1 MRTVKRGWTL
11 RTVRRTWAQG
21 KVGKAIMIVWIVPLW
36 MVASL
41 TLVQA
46 ANDQHPP
53 VITISIPDDSLWLK
67 QVTPQITV
75 KDDSDPEPT
84 VAVYLDGEPYKI
96 GTVIR
101 EPGLHELQVIA
112 KDVSG
117 NVSEEIIYFQIL
129 REPHYIA
136 TLSLVQWSWWE
147 EGDYAGFD
155 AWLILHGPFIP
166 DHRMKSLGA
175 YPKEIPVCTVKP
187 LHFLLLILDKED
199 KPLIVDKLILPQRLE
214 ECPDEPTS
222 TPCNSVYYDR
232 AQDKV
237 ALHFR
242 VTPSERLLH
251 RGVPEIIK
259 IVGIGLVREGEFT
272 FESAVSS
279 TANSTLQETLTAI
292 ISRGDC
298 RPCVPSATREKNRSI
313 QRCECKW
320 QSFPAR
326 KDSPDIDAD
335 TRLRGCAISPGW
347 TEEKYRIHARPS
359 RIDGWGYAFDMCEA
373 QNAMIPTPGHRGV
386 VTSGL
391 KATPA
396 LVHMGS
402 CCCQNGP
409 KITLNGDIS
418 FGVTVRT
425 RGSALSQIAGV
436 IRVANDIAD
445 IQAAGGLS
453 LGSGGTSGTVQI
465 GPVTVP
471 LIVPSGNP
479 GTQLFFDNKVVTR
492 NASSVS
498 VNCLTG
504 IWISMS
510 ANGYP
515 LHAEAQA
522 ELYMKRKSVT
532 FFGFCSDCGHS
543 GRWTLP

>member
-1 MRTVKRGWTL
+1 
-11 RTVRRTWAQG
+11 
-21 KVGKAIMIVWIVPLW
+21 
-36 MVASL
+36 
-41 TLVQA
+41 
-46 ANDQHPP
+46 
-53 VITISIPDDSLWLK
+53 
-67 QVTPQITV
+67 
-75 KDDSDPEPT
+75 
-84 VAVYLDGEPYKI
+84 
-96 GTVIR
+96 
-101 EPGLHELQVIA
+101 
-112 KDVSG
+112 
-117 NVSEEIIYFQIL
+117 
-129 REPHYIA
+129 
-136 TLSLVQWSWWE
+136 
-147 EGDYAGFD
+147 
-155 AWLILHGPFIP
+155 
-166 DHRMKSLGA
+166 
-175 YPKEIPVCTVKP
+175 
-187 LHFLLLILDKED
+187 
-199 KPLIVDKLILPQRLE
+199 
-214 ECPDEPTS
+214 
-222 TPCNSVYYDR
+222 
-232 AQDKV
+232 
-237 ALHFR
+237 
-242 VTPSERLLH
+242 
-251 RGVPEIIK
+251 
-259 IVGIGLVREGEFT
+259 VGIGTVREGEFT

-279 TANSTLQETLTAI
+279 TPDSTLQETLTAI

-298 RPCVPSATREKNRSI
+298 RPCVPSATSR
-313 QRCECKW
+313 RCECKW

-335 TRLRGCAISPGW
+335 TRRRGCAISPGW

-396 LVHMGS
+396 LVHIGP

-425 RGSALSQIAGV
+425 RGDALSQIAGV

-522 ELYMKRKSVT
+522 ELYMKKKSVT

>member
-1 MRTVKRGWTL
+1 MRAMRQGWSL
-11 RTVRRTWAQG
+11 RKVRRTWAQG
-21 KVGKAIMIVWIVPLW
+21 KMGKVILLIGWIGLLW
-36 MVASL
+36 ILAAS
-41 TLVQA
+41 TGVQA
-46 ANDQHPP
+46 ASDTQPP

-67 QVTPQITV
+67 QITPQITV
-75 KDDSDPEPT
+75 RDDHDPNPT
-84 VAVYLDGEPYKI
+84 TEIYLDGKPYKA
-96 GTVIR
+96 GTMIR

-112 KDVSG
+112 RDASG
-117 NVSEEIIYFQIL
+117 NASEEVIYFQIL
-129 REPHYIA
+129 EEPHYLA

-155 AWLILHGPFIP
+155 AWFILHGPFVP
-166 DHRMKSLGA
+166 DRRMKSLGA
-175 YPKEIPVCTVKP
+175 YPEEIPVCTVKP

-199 KPLIVDKLILPQRLE
+199 KPLTVDKLILPQE
-214 ECPDEPTS
+214 IKECPEEPAS
-222 TPCNSVYYDR
+222 TPCKSVYYDR

-242 VTPSERLLH
+242 VVPSERLLH
-251 RGVPEIIK
+251 RGVPKIIK
-259 IVGIGLVREGEFT
+259 IVGIGTVWEGEFT

-279 TANSTLQETLTAI
+279 TPDSTLQETLTAI

-298 RPCVPSATREKNRSI
+298 RPCVLSATSR
-313 QRCECKW
+313 RCECKW
-320 QSFPAR
+320 QSFPAH

-335 TRLRGCAISPGW
+335 TRLRRCAISPGW

-396 LVHMGS
+396 LVHIGP

-409 KITLNGDIS
+409 EITLNGDIA

-425 RGSALSQIAGV
+425 RGDARSQIAGV
-436 IRVANDIAD
+436 IRVANNIAD

-492 NASSVS
+492 NASSVW

-504 IWISMS
+504 IWISMG

-522 ELYMKRKSVT
+522 DLYMKKKSVT
-532 FFGFCSDCGHS
+532 FFGICSDCGHS